1 MIASLSAVLL
11 PLTPSPFPEYT
22 GDTDLVTPGVL
33 GFVAIAAVAIATVLL
48 ILDMTRRIRRVR
60 YRSEVREKIA
70 AERVDAAEQT
80 DAADP
85 DGSAGGRPGG
95 RATGPADPS
104 PR

>member
-1 MIASLSAVLL
+1 MIPLLTALL

-22 GDTDLVTPGVL
+22 GDADLVTPGVL

-60 YRSEVREKIA
+60 YRSEVREKL
-70 AERVDAAEQT
+70 AAEQ
-80 DAADP
+80 D
-85 DGSAGGRPGG
+85 GRPGD
-95 RATGPADPS
+95 RATGPAGPS

>member
-1 MIASLSAVLL
+1 MIASLSAALL

-70 AERVDAAEQT
+70 AEQAA
-80 DAADP
+80 
-85 DGSAGGRPGG
+85 DGSAGDGTGD

>member
-1 MIASLSAVLL
+1 MIPLLTALL

-22 GDTDLVTPGVL
+22 GDADLVTPGVL

-60 YRSEVREKIA
+60 YRSEVREKL
-70 AERVDAAEQT
+70 AAEQAEQ
-80 DAADP
+80 D
-85 DGSAGGRPGG
+85 GRPGD
-95 RATGPADPS
+95 RATGPAGPS